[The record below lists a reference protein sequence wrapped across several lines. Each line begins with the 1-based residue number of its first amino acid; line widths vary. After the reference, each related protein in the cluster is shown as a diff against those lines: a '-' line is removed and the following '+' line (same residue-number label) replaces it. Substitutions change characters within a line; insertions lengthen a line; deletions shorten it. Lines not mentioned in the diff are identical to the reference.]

1 MGTERKASWQYQ
13 LFIFLYFLSSLD
25 WPKMVTV
32 RKEELESSIWVL
44 RDTKPLPSSQL
55 LLVGG
60 GLGRGRHKI
69 QSASRGVVD
78 TIVDTIKDT
87 ILGVPAATKDTI
99 QDATKDIIQAATQAT
114 TKGTTNHIRV
124 EEQAKGWTQ
133 STFLAAVATSTLVI
147 ITLAVV
153 AVRL

>member
-78 TIVDTIKDT
+78 TIV
-87 ILGVPAATKDTI
+87 VATKDMV
-99 QDATKDIIQAATQAT
+99 QDATQAT